1 VRLEGRVE
9 KGWGWEEIWATT
21 DLYCGKFM
29 HFNSGARFSMHF
41 HAEKDET
48 WRVMSGR
55 FTVLWIDTKTA
66 QTHERSLVTGD
77 VWHNPPL
84 QPHQIVCHEAGTILE
99 VSTADSVED
108 NYRIAPGDS
117 QNPN

>member
-1 VRLEGRVE
+1 MRLTGRVD

-29 HFNSGARFSMHF
+29 HFRSGSCFSMHF
-41 HAEKDET
+41 HAHKDET
-48 WRVMSGR
+48 WRIMSGR
-55 FTVLWIDTKTA
+55 FIVRWIDTQTA
-66 QTHERSLVTGD
+66 QTHERSLMVGD

-84 QPHQIVCHEAGTILE
+84 QPHQILCQEAGHILE

-108 NYRIAPGDS
+108 NYRVFPGDS
-117 QNPN
+117 QA

>member
-1 VRLEGRVE
+1 
-9 KGWGWEEIWATT
+9 
-21 DLYCGKFM
+21 
-29 HFNSGARFSMHF
+29 MHF
-41 HAEKDET
+41 HAHKDET

-55 FTVLWIDTKTA
+55 FTVRWIDTLTA
-66 QTHERSLVTGD
+66 QTHEQQLMPGD

-84 QPHQIVCHEAGTILE
+84 QPHQVLCHKAGTIVE

-117 QNPN
+117 QK